1 MKIQETELSGVLI
14 ITPDAYGDSRG
25 YFLESFNE
33 KKYKELGIPNVF
45 VQDNISKSKKGTIR
59 GLHYQ
64 TGEFA
69 QGKLCQV
76 LYGKVIDV
84 AVDIR
89 KGSPTFGKYAAAELS
104 EDNHCQIWIPAGYA
118 HGFSVLSEEAIF
130 HYKCTQF
137 YSKEHERSLYYA
149 DSDIAIDWKITEPV
163 VSDKDNSAK
172 HLKDIGDDVFY
183 FEETKTNK

>member
-1 MKIQETELSGVLI
+1 MKVHETGLSGVLI
-14 ITPDAYGDSRG
+14 ITPDTFGDSRG

-33 KKYKELGIPNVF
+33 KKYKEHDIPNTF

-64 TGEFA
+64 IGEYA

-89 KGSPTFGKYAAAELS
+89 KGSPTYGKYAAAELS
-104 EDNHCQIWIPAGYA
+104 EDNHCQIWIPAGFA
-118 HGFSVLSEEAIF
+118 HGFSVLSDEAIF

-149 DSDIAIDWKITEPV
+149 DPDIAIDWKISGSI
-163 VSDKDNSAK
+163 VSDKDKNAK
-172 HLKDIGDDVFY
+172 RLKEIGDDVFY
-183 FEETKTNK
+183 FEEMKI

>member
-1 MKIQETELSGVLI
+1 MKVQKTELSGVLI
-14 ITPDAYGDSRG
+14 ITPDAFGDTRG

-33 KKYKELGIPNVF
+33 KRYKELGIPNTF
-45 VQDNISKSKKGTIR
+45 VQDNISKSKKGTVR

-64 TGEFA
+64 IGEYA

-89 KGSPTFGKYAAAELS
+89 KGSATYGKYTAAELS
-104 EDNHCQIWIPAGYA
+104 EDNHSQIWIPAGFA
-118 HGFSVLSEEAIF
+118 HGFSVLSYEAIF

-149 DSDIAIDWKITEPV
+149 DPDISIDWKITLPV
-163 VSDKDNSAK
+163 VSDKDKSAK
-172 HLKDIGDDVFY
+172 LLKDIGNDAFN
-183 FEETKTNK
+183 FEETETYK